1 MRFVFD
7 IDPVP
12 ASRPRVTRWG
22 NRVYYEKTYERFR
35 TEMGKLLR
43 GKRLNPPIS
52 APVKTDITFWIPI
65 PKSYSK
71 KKRAEIKGTHC
82 VGISDIDNFEKALY
96 DSLND
101 VTWDDDKQVVE
112 HHTRKMWIDGRGK
125 IEAII
130 ETL

>member
-1 MRFVFD
+1 MKLVFD

-22 NRVYYEKTYERFR
+22 TYYGERYKQFKADMEKLL
-35 TEMGKLLR
+35 MGK
-43 GKRLNPPIS
+43 GKNPIS
-52 APVKTDITFWIPI
+52 EPVKTDITFWVPI
-65 PKSYSK
+65 PKSYPK
-71 KKRAEIKGTHC
+71 KKRDELHGTHC
-82 VGISDIDNFEKALY
+82 IGNADIDNYEKALY

-101 VTWDDDKQVVE
+101 VIWNDDKQVVE
-112 HHTRKMWIDGRGK
+112 HRTRKMWIDGRGK